1 MFGYENINL
10 TFSFNLIFFI
20 ISLLIIIAYSVYVY
34 KYTLPPVSRFRRFFL
49 AFIRII
55 ALTLLV
61 FIIFEPTLVLTEKKI
76 LPPVSLF
83 FIDNSKSM
91 QINDGSKRTE
101 VVNRFIDDIINTDV
115 KGEKKFY
122 SFGSRADAV
131 AADSLNKLNFTEP
144 STNFAQIIDII
155 RNSDDN
161 ISTITIISDG
171 VITDGSTPFYSA
183 QRLGIPFF
191 NLAVGD
197 SSRKKD
203 IELKNVLFN
212 EYIYAQTPTAINAVI
227 TNNGFAG
234 KNVSAGLY
242 EGSNLISQKNII
254 LDKSGVNSLSFEYT
268 PVESGEKKIQIK
280 VSVLDNEASALNNNK
295 SFFVNILDNKINIL
309 LIAGSPGADLTFI
322 KNSLT
327 EDPNLKVNTLT
338 QISPNRFLEQNQNLL
353 LDSADIIYL
362 IDYPTQNSDNGF
374 LTKVS
379 DKLRNKNIP
388 LFLLLS
394 SDVSPLKLKTIEDL
408 LPISVTQ
415 IENNYLQVQP
425 NPEFNESSNPL
436 LNHSSESDWNNLPP
450 IPQAISNIK
459 VKPEGR
465 VIVKTL
471 VSGQPRSNPLI
482 VTKNLGSKRS
492 IVVLGNEIWRWKL
505 QTAQKNIKLFDSFLL
520 SSNRWLNA
528 PDEDKKIMIRT
539 SKKFYAAGEPIDFSA
554 QVYDDLFNP
563 LSDAELKLNISGPE
577 YHDEIILSSIGNGL
591 YEGSLSLTKNGDYKF
606 SGQVLFDNKNLGY
619 DNGTFNVGDVDPEL
633 LESRMNFD
641 FLNQLSIETK
651 GKTYVNT
658 NTDQLI
664 GDLIQTNQ
672 DLSKEK
678 ILTSE
683 IRLWSSEILLI
694 LVIVLFS
701 LEWFIRKRSGML

>member
-10 TFSFNLIFFI
+10 TLSFNLVFFI
-20 ISLLIIIAYSVYVY
+20 ISLLIVIAYSTYVY
-34 KYTLPPVSRFRRFFL
+34 KYTLPPVSRLRRLLLVFV
-49 AFIRII
+49 RIL

-61 FIIFEPTLVLTEKKI
+61 FIIFEPTLVLIEKKI

-91 QINDGSKRTE
+91 QIKDGSSRTE
-101 VVNRFIDDIINTDV
+101 VVNHFIDEIINADV
-115 KGEKKFY
+115 RGEKKFF
-122 SFGSRADAV
+122 SFGSEITAV
-131 AADSLNKLNFTEP
+131 KTDSLDNLNFTEP
-144 STNFAQIIDII
+144 STNFAQIIENVK
-155 RNSDDN
+155 NSDDN
-161 ISTITIISDG
+161 ISTITIVSDG

-212 EYIYAQTPTAINAVI
+212 DYIYAQTPTTINATI

-234 KNVSAGLY
+234 KSISTSLF
-242 EGSNLISQKNII
+242 EGSNLVSQKNII
-254 LDKSGVNSLSFEYT
+254 LDKSGVNSVSFEYT
-268 PVESGEKKIQIK
+268 SVESGEKKIQLK
-280 VSVLDNEASALNNNK
+280 VNALDGEASVLNNNK
-295 SFFVNILDNKINIL
+295 SFFINILDNKINIL
-309 LIAGSPGADLTFI
+309 LIAGSPSADLTFI

-338 QISPNRFLEQNQNLL
+338 QVSPSRFLEQNQNLL

-362 IDYPTQNSDNGF
+362 IDYPNQNSENGF
-374 LTKVS
+374 LTKVFN
-379 DKLRNKNIP
+379 KLKTKNIP

-394 SDVSPLKLKTIEDL
+394 SDVSPSKLKAVEDL
-408 LPISVTQ
+408 LPVSVTQ
-415 IENNYLQVQP
+415 IENNFLQVQP
-425 NPEFNESSNPL
+425 NPEFNELSNPL
-436 LNHSSESDWNNLPP
+436 LNHSTKNDWNNLPP
-450 IPQAISNIK
+450 IPQALSNIK
-459 VKPEGR
+459 VKPESK

-471 VSGQPRSNPLI
+471 VNGQPRNNPLV

-492 IVVLGNEIWRWKL
+492 IVVLGSEIWRWKL
-505 QTAQKNIKLFDSFLL
+505 QTAQKNNKLFDNFLL

-528 PDEDKKIMIRT
+528 PDEDKKIKIKT
-539 SKKFYAAGEPIDFSA
+539 SKKFYAVGEPIEFTG

-563 LSDAELKLNISGPE
+563 LSDAEIKLNISGPE

-591 YEGSLSLTKNGDYKF
+591 YEGSVLLTKSGDYKF
-606 SGQVLFDNKNLGY
+606 SGQVLFDKRNIGS
-619 DNGTFNVGDVDPEL
+619 DNGTFNVGDVDLEL
-633 LESRMNFD
+633 LESRMNFE
-641 FLNQLSIETK
+641 FLEQLSNETN
-651 GKTYVNT
+651 GKTYLNT
-658 NTDQLI
+658 STDKLI
-664 GDLIQTNQ
+664 EDLIRTNQ

-683 IRLWSSEILLI
+683 IRLWSNEVLLI
-694 LVIVLFS
+694 LIIVLFS